1 MREGIATYVG
11 PSGGKTTQPVLD
23 WMSPPQTIE
32 AAGETRTL
40 VMVWHEQ
47 THPILAAMHDEIADA
62 VTLDA
67 QQARVRAQHVRRAS

>member
-47 THPILAAMHDEIADA
+47 THPTLLAMRDEIVDA
-62 VTLDA
+62 VSVDA